1 MMKKIKSFFYKINKH
16 LILYSI
22 VLMVIL
28 VSTSFILKHF
38 ALKLRQWV
46 YLTVAIILMI
56 LIFIYLVQK
65 FIKKS
70 KKTKLIIVLIFSTII
85 TLCII
90 FWKISLL
97 GLFVII
103 SVINPKDEHLVQ
115 IEGRKYVA
123 SMEYSLLHTTV
134 YYHKYINAFVMGY
147 EPEITEYYNG
157 YYDPIERKKEENI
170 INSKGE
176 YSHDEQTEIK
186 TENPIDIL
194 YEKEIS
200 ENTVIRI
207 INEGYI
213 LGGRMLI
220 NIQETNDS
228 GINWSNK
235 LKNSDSCITVNNE
248 AKFVFINEKVGF
260 INNQSLLIV
269 GQENNSL
276 LVTVDGGESF
286 KKSNFIYPLDIK
298 ETTFY
303 IKDLPYLENNKL
315 KIKLFPSDKIENSQS
330 TCYEFISIDNGL
342 NWMCD

>member
-1 MMKKIKSFFYKINKH
+1 MMKKIKSFFHKINKH

-22 VLMVIL
+22 ALTIVLVI
-28 VSTSFILKHF
+28 TPFILKLF

-46 YLTVAIILMI
+46 YLTAAIILMV
-56 LIFIYLVQK
+56 LIFIFLVQK

-70 KKTKLIIVLIFSTII
+70 KKTKLIIVLIFSIII
-85 TLCII
+85 TLFIT
-90 FWKISLL
+90 FWKVLFL
-97 GLFVII
+97 GLFVIL
-103 SVINPKDEHLVQ
+103 SVINPKSEHSVQ
-115 IEGRKYVA
+115 IEGNQYVA
-123 SMEYSLLHTTV
+123 SVEYSLLDTTV

-147 EPEITEYYNG
+147 EPEFTEYYNG
-157 YYDPIERKKEENI
+157 YYNPIERKNEEDV
-170 INSKGE
+170 INSNVE
-176 YSHDEQTEIK
+176 HSNTEQTEIK
-186 TENPIDIL
+186 IENSINIL

-200 ENTVIRI
+200 EDTIIRI
-207 INEGYI
+207 VNEGYI
-213 LGGRMLI
+213 LGGRMLV

-235 LKNSDSCITVNNE
+235 VKKSDSCITVNNN
-248 AKFVFINEKVGF
+248 AKFIFINEKVGF

-315 KIKLFPSDKIENSQS
+315 KIKLFPSDKIKNSQC
-330 TCYEFISIDNGL
+330 TYYEFISIDNGL